1 MGIRPF
7 YAPGAAADLLPR
19 YSFLEPLLH
28 GRRVLEIGAAAAT
41 EGASA
46 LYLAEHGAAAVVSV
60 DADAEALARA
70 RAECDHPFVQ
80 FLQAGIPELARGA
93 FDLVVLADASHLAGH
108 PERVAEL
115 KALLARLGVLVAPLP
130 AVGGAGLSA
139 LAGTR
144 PPGDGEVPPWGAFIE
159 ALTAHFPV
167 VELATQSAM
176 VGWVLGPAS
185 EVGREPEVILDG
197 SLAGAPE
204 AAWYLALCGERA
216 TRLSGVT
223 LVGLPPR
230 PLADA
235 AVAATEA
242 ARASASPP
250 ELTALQ
256 AEAAEL
262 RRALAGRQEDSG
274 EETRARIAAW
284 EARLGEKEARL
295 SEIEA
300 EAASARGRAELLAA
314 EAASERAARREAE
327 QALEARLAGGAERP
341 P

>member
-60 DADAEALARA
+60 DGDAEALARA
-70 RAECDHPFVQ
+70 SAEHDHPFVQ
-80 FLQAGIPELARGA
+80 FLRAEISELARGA
-93 FDLVVLADASHLAGH
+93 FDLVLLADASHLAGH

-115 KALLARLGVLVAPLP
+115 KALLSRLGVLVAPLP
-130 AVGGAGLSA
+130 AAGGAGLSA
-139 LAGTR
+139 LGGAR
-144 PPGDGEVPPWGAFIE
+144 PPGDGEVPPWEAFIA
-159 ALTAHFPV
+159 ALSNSFEV

-185 EVGREPEVILDG
+185 ALGREPEVILDG

-204 AAWYLALCGERA
+204 AAYYLALCGERA
-216 TRLSGVT
+216 TRLTGVT

-235 AVAATEA
+235 AVASAEA
-242 ARASASPP
+242 ARTAAHPP
-250 ELTALQ
+250 ELPALQ
-256 AEAAEL
+256 AEVAEL
-262 RRALAGRQEDSG
+262 RRALAERQEDS
-274 EETRARIAAW
+274 T
-284 EARLGEKEARL
+284 
-295 SEIEA
+295 
-300 EAASARGRAELLAA
+300 
-314 EAASERAARREAE
+314 
-327 QALEARLAGGAERP
+327 
-341 P
+341 